1 MNKTEQFKWIIGD
14 DALKALADQCRL
26 APVVALDT
34 EFVRTETFYPQ
45 LGLIQL
51 CIDEQVW
58 LIDPLTIT
66 RWRPLADLFSDPSVV
81 KVLHSLSEDVDVL
94 QSAMGAR
101 LVNVFDTQI
110 AASFLGYASQVSYA
124 KLVEDLFGETLS
136 KEVTRSDW
144 LKRPLDQVQCVY
156 AAADVHWLFKV
167 YGQLNDQ
174 LEQQQRTAWV
184 LEDSQRQANVQAL
197 APKDYYTKMRGGW
210 RSKGS
215 NLVALQLLAE
225 WRENLARNQ
234 DVNRG
239 RILQDKDL
247 ILLAEKLPTRIA
259 ELQQSIKLPSR
270 TIRLYGESILTL
282 IEQARAA
289 RREAWP
295 ERIDGPLPA
304 DQAELYKQIKELIT
318 NIGER
323 ENIPVDVLSRRK
335 LLEAWVRSGSITG
348 NYQVP
353 DVYTGWR
360 SNYVVKP
367 ISELLTQQWADDE
380 A

>member
-1 MNKTEQFKWIIGD
+1 MNKTESYQWVMGD
-14 DALKALADQCRL
+14 EALKALAERCRSE
-26 APVVALDT
+26 PVIAVDT

-51 CIDEQVW
+51 CVGEHVW
-58 LIDPLTIT
+58 MIDPLTVT
-66 RWRPLADLFSDPSVV
+66 RWRPLADLFSDPSVI

-110 AASFLGYASQVSYA
+110 AASFLGYPAQVSYA
-124 KLVEDLFGETLS
+124 KLVEDLFSETLP
-136 KEVTRSDW
+136 KEATRSDW
-144 LKRPLDQVQCVY
+144 LKRPLDSVQCDY

-167 YGQLNDQ
+167 YGRLNRQLQ
-174 LEQQQRTAWV
+174 EQQRVAWV

-197 APKDYYTKMRGGW
+197 APKDYYTKLRGGW
-210 RSKGS
+210 RLKGS
-215 NLVALQLLAE
+215 HLVALQRLAE

-247 ILLAEKLPTRIA
+247 ILLAEKLPTRTA

-270 TIRLYGESILTL
+270 AIRLYGEPILNM

-289 RREAWP
+289 RRDEWP
-295 ERIDGPLPA
+295 DRIEGPLPA
-304 DQAELYKQIKELIT
+304 DQADLYKQVKALIAQVA
-318 NIGER
+318 E
-323 ENIPVDVLSRRK
+323 EHNIPPDVLSRRK
-335 LLEAWVRSGSITG
+335 LLEAWVRSGCLTG
-348 NYQVP
+348 KYDIP
-353 DVYTGWR
+353 EFYLGWR
-360 SNYVVKP
+360 APLLVQP
-367 ISELLTQQWADDE
+367 ITTILTQQWATS
-380 A
+380 

>member
-1 MNKTEQFKWIIGD
+1 MNKTESYQWVMGD
-14 DALKALADQCRL
+14 EALKALAERCRSE
-26 APVVALDT
+26 PVIAVDT

-51 CIDEQVW
+51 CVGEYVW
-58 LIDPLTIT
+58 MIDPLTVT
-66 RWRPLADLFSDPSVV
+66 RWRPLADLFSDPSVI

-110 AASFLGYASQVSYA
+110 AASFLGYPAQVSYA
-124 KLVEDLFGETLS
+124 KLVEDLFLETLP
-136 KEVTRSDW
+136 KEATRSDW
-144 LKRPLDQVQCVY
+144 LKRPLDSVQCDY

-167 YGQLNDQ
+167 YGRLNRQLQ
-174 LEQQQRTAWV
+174 EQQRVAWV

-197 APKDYYTKMRGGW
+197 APKDYYTKLRGGW
-210 RSKGS
+210 RLKGS
-215 NLVALQLLAE
+215 HLVALQRLAE

-247 ILLAEKLPTRIA
+247 ILLAEKLPTRTA

-270 TIRLYGESILTL
+270 AIRLYGEPILNM

-289 RREAWP
+289 RRDEWP
-295 ERIDGPLPA
+295 DRIEGPLPA
-304 DQAELYKQIKELIT
+304 DQADLYKQVKALIAQVA
-318 NIGER
+318 E
-323 ENIPVDVLSRRK
+323 EHNIPPDVLSRRK
-335 LLEAWVRSGSITG
+335 LLEAWVRSGCLTG
-348 NYQVP
+348 KYDIP
-353 DVYTGWR
+353 EFYLGWR
-360 SNYVVKP
+360 APLLVQP
-367 ISELLTQQWADDE
+367 ITTILTQQWATS
-380 A
+380 